1 VTRRFFASRALRERE
16 RATGQQ
22 DIEGRLR
29 ESVAQVEPAIPPC
42 VACGGKI
49 DGDAQQMGF
58 DTCTACL
65 VTGRAR
71 AHQRREP

>member
-29 ESVAQVEPAIPPC
+29 ESVAQVDPALLC
-42 VACGGKI
+42 VKCRERLDPLALAAGTDKCTVCG
-49 DGDAQQMGF
+49 AS
-58 DTCTACL
+58 
-65 VTGRAR
+65 GRAR
-71 AHQRREP
+71 AHQGRGT